1 MEGFGLRLLP
11 VHVSFFLSLTLACF
25 IYGSQFS
32 HQSDI
37 LFPFLFPFLAQ
48 MAGWFKQMPLAE
60 VGLEYTLW
68 SQRIFLP
75 SPPTPSPPLGV
86 SVKRWVQITD
96 DMSLGSGTLA
106 LQEGT
111 QPT

>member
-1 MEGFGLRLLP
+1 
-11 VHVSFFLSLTLACF
+11 
-25 IYGSQFS
+25 
-32 HQSDI
+32 
-37 LFPFLFPFLAQ
+37 

-68 SQRIFLP
+68 CQRTFHP
-75 SPPTPSPPLGV
+75 PPPTPSPPLSV
-86 SVKRWVQITD
+86 SLKRWAQITD

-111 QPT
+111 QPTRKRLSPPHPCVMELSGS